1 MAATLK
7 VIADVLK
14 GVISVVKM
22 FHSALASVMGEGLAT
37 IATIVIAW
45 MAGKNDIGEH
55 IRGVMSGPGRRV
67 GGGQERLHLKQKKQ
81 KKRLRVV
88 GRQ

>member
-7 VIADVLK
+7 VIANVLK

-22 FHSALASVMGEGLAT
+22 FHSALAAVMGEGLAT

-45 MAGKNDIGEH
+45 MAGKHDIGEH
-55 IRGVMSGPGRRV
+55 VRGVMSGPGRRRGRRV
-67 GGGQERLHLKQKKQ
+67 SGAAALEAEEAG
-81 KKRLRVV
+81 LRVV